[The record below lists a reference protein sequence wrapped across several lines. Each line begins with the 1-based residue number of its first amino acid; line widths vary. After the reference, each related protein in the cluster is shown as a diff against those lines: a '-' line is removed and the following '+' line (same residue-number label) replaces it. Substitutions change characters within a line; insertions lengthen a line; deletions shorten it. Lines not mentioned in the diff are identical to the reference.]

1 MNMNKSI
8 LPLALAFGL
17 TASLVQAQD
26 GGPAGAAPQA
36 PPPPAQNAPVDRFRV
51 HLLPPGGTDRLEL
64 TPAQYQQIVSLE
76 ADVKA
81 KLEKI
86 LTPDQIRLLQR
97 MDRRRGLGGPGRPR
111 GPGGPG
117 GPGGP
122 DGPGGPGGSG
132 APPQPPPPP
141 Q

>member
-1 MNMNKSI
+1 MNLNKNI

-17 TASLVQAQD
+17 TGGLLQAQD
-26 GGPAGAAPQA
+26 GGPAGVAGQ
-36 PPPPAQNAPVDRFRV
+36 PPPPAQNAPSDRFRV

-64 TPAQYQQIVSLE
+64 TPEQYEQIVSLE

-86 LTPDQIRLLQR
+86 LTPEQIRLLER
-97 MDRRRGLGGPGRPR
+97 MDRRRLGGFGGRG

-117 GPGGP
+117 GPGA
-122 DGPGGPGGSG
+122 PGGPRGSDS
-132 APPQPPPPP
+132 APQPPPPP

>member
-1 MNMNKSI
+1 MTITKSI

-17 TASLVQAQD
+17 AASLVQAQD
-26 GGPAGAAPQA
+26 GGPSGAAPQA
-36 PPPPAQNAPVDRFRV
+36 PPPGQNAPVDRFRV

-64 TPAQYQQIVSLE
+64 TPAQYEQIVSLE

-86 LTPDQIRLLQR
+86 LTPEQIRLLQR
-97 MDRRRGLGGPGRPR
+97 MDRRRPGGFGGPGRDR
-111 GPGGPG
+111 
-117 GPGGP
+117 
-122 DGPGGPGGSG
+122 GPGGPGGSG